1 MKNKKNNFIIESD
14 TLEGADSGKNTEK
27 IQKKFRSSKKR
38 ERIKREILY

>member
-14 TLEGADSGKNTEK
+14 TLEGADSGEK
-27 IQKKFRSSKKR
+27 IQKKFCSSKKR